1 MTQNARLL
9 NYLETHPNGITTLEA
24 MQHLKILR
32 LSQRVIELERLGY
45 SISHTPEHTE
55 NGARVIRYKLITGES
70 RELPA
75 VSSARRAMK
84 AEERDEPTIYGDD
97 RRRLAA
103 SLPLAQDVTAHSNAV
118 SSPPFA
124 APQVVH
130 SLPTPSL
137 VGSPAGAASYKPWL
151 R

>member
-24 MQHLKILR
+24 MQHLKVLR
-32 LSQRVIELERLGY
+32 LSERIRELSKYYEF
-45 SISHTPEHTE
+45 SHTPEHTE
-55 NGARVIRYKLITGES
+55 NARVIRYRLTGDKRS
-70 RELPA
+70 LPA
-75 VSSARRAMK
+75 TFPDAIS
-84 AEERDEPTIYGDD
+84 
-97 RRRLAA
+97 AA
-103 SLPLAQDVTAHSNAV
+103 SGHEAGRSAANLD
-118 SSPPFA
+118 SPPFP

-137 VGSPAGAASYKPWL
+137 VGAASYKPWL

>member
-32 LSQRVIELERLGY
+32 LSERIRELSKYYEF
-45 SISHTPEHTE
+45 SHTPEHTE
-55 NGARVIRYKLITGES
+55 NGARVIRYKL
-70 RELPA
+70 L
-75 VSSARRAMK
+75 
-84 AEERDEPTIYGDD
+84 
-97 RRRLAA
+97 
-103 SLPLAQDVTAHSNAV
+103 N
-118 SSPPFA
+118 A

-130 SLPTPSL
+130 SLPTSP
-137 VGSPAGAASYKPWL
+137 VGSPAGAASYKSWM